1 MISIDQTYLSLKK
14 DIELIEKDYVK
25 LNGGTSTRLL
35 ITIYLQILMTS
46 HHIFS
51 NSINR
56 IQVFNGFMK
65 RYKEY
70 YQKQI
75 SLKGGLYSYVVMIW
89 YSILKTNV
97 AKEDLV
103 KDKYQNNESEIN
115 TQNEDINNMDSDLV
129 KYKDKTRLSEATGET
144 KKQTQKNQRKRIN
157 NKDSL

>member
-1 MISIDQTYLSLKK
+1 
-14 DIELIEKDYVK
+14 
-25 LNGGTSTRLL
+25 
-35 ITIYLQILMTS
+35 
-46 HHIFS
+46 
-51 NSINR
+51 
-56 IQVFNGFMK
+56 MK

-75 SLKGGLYSYVVMIW
+75 SLKGGLYLYVVMIW